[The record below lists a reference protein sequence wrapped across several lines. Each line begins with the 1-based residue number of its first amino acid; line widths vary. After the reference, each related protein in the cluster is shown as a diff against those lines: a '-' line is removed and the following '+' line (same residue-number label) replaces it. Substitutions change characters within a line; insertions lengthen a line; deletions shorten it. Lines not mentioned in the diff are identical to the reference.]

1 MAINN
6 LSTFPGINPIGMS
19 RGKDINTLT
28 KLLKHKHMIEF
39 IERFEWKNLP
49 PELPSDLI
57 ERILFFRFKGGL
69 FKYDEKFWF
78 LPFTLKGTI
87 DSYGRY
93 ETVTPVLFTGQF
105 AKANQKNE
113 DSAFLPEDVL
123 GKKCLACYG
132 KNIEVKDDEIP
143 FIVLNDTSLEIS
155 QDFEAQNTLIN
166 PLIEQ
171 LVDILVLVNIDLVT
185 SAKVFYVVAKDENQK
200 PAIEKEF
207 ENLDAKILNGK
218 RVVVVT
224 SDLDLQELAGS
235 QAKDQARYFQTYQS
249 FDNLRKDVIGLTNG
263 GTFMK
268 QEHQT
273 DMETEVN
280 TSSGSAVMENAL
292 RQRKEFCDLVN
303 HYYGLNISVEIK
315 GGSSGDLVAEQ
326 GEQTKQ
332 INGDDNDAV

>member
-1 MAINN
+1 MSN
-6 LSTFPGINPIGMS
+6 LSTWQMNPIGQT
-19 RGKDINTLT
+19 RGRDINTLT
-28 KLLKHKHMIEF
+28 KLLKHKHMLEF
-39 IERFEWKNLP
+39 IERFEWKGLP
-49 PELPSDLI
+49 DELKADLI
-57 ERILFFRFKGGL
+57 ERIMFYRFKGTF

-93 ETVTPVLFTGQF
+93 ETITPVLFTGQYS
-105 AKANQKNE
+105 KTNQKNE

-123 GKKCLACYG
+123 GKTMIACYG
-132 KNIEVKDDEIP
+132 KNIQVDESTQIP
-143 FIVLNDTSLEIS
+143 AIILTDTSLEVS

-224 SDLDLQELAGS
+224 SELELQELAGS

-280 TSSGSAVMENAL
+280 TSSCSAVMENAL
-292 RQRKEFCDLVN
+292 RQRKEFCELVN
-303 HYYGLNISVEIK
+303 HYYGLNIEVEIK
-315 GGSSGDLVAEQ
+315 GAGSEDIVAEK
-326 GEQTKQ
+326 GAQTKQ
-332 INGDDNDAV
+332 IEGDEE